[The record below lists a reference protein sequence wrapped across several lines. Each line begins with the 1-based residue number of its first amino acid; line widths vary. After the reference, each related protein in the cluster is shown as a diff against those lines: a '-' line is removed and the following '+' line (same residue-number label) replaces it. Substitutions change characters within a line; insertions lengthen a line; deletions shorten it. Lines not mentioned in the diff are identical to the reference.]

1 VRWAVGPALAS
12 LAAVDRGWV
21 HRAPSTDAFTRVHT
35 PVGMSAVQVG
45 QPARGETAPS
55 VACPARPVRH
65 GLYRYGL
72 SRYGLSPYGLSR
84 HGLSRHGLS
93 RYGLSRRDA
102 PPFVARKIS
111 GQYFGPTNASGRVT
125 GSLSAIEMLLRLDHL
140 HSMPSRSSASVKR
153 PMMSADSLVKK

>member
-65 GLYRYGL
+65 GL
-72 SRYGLSPYGLSR
+72 SPYGLSR
-84 HGLSRHGLS
+84 HGLSRHGPS